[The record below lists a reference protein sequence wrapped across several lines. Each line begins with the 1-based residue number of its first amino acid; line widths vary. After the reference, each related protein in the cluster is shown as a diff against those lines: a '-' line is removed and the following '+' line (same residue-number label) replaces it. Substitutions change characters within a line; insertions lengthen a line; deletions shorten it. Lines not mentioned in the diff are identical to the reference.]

1 MIDLEKFRRIK
12 ALKKDGYVQRSVAA
26 DVGVNLKT
34 VQRWWNRSEDD
45 FLGNGRTNRDDRLNV
60 YKDFLVGELS
70 RDRLLTD
77 TVLYER
83 LLKHAAANSM
93 TVGSGV
99 GCERIASLGEKI
111 ALGHSNRR
119 IKETTP
125 LVSGEVCSDSEG
137 VNDETRVVL
146 SKCLGL
152 EESGDILGEETRSVL
167 PVDGICTQGVL
178 GGNGG
183 IGTMSDD
190 SGAVCNDISGG
201 NGRTG
206 RVAAD
211 KNGERNNNI
220 TLHNNSGGRS
230 ESTGSV
236 GNKSLPSFNIS
247 VASFRRYMV
256 LLRLEFG
263 YPKPPLQVVHRK
275 YAMRESPPGE
285 ESQVDMGQIVVRDMY
300 GKSLRLYIFAMVLSC
315 SRMKFFTVQS
325 ETFNARQFVEAHDLS
340 FRYFGGRTQII
351 FYDQDR
357 TMVVSENAG
366 NIIYTKEFTE
376 YKEHEGFD
384 VYLCNKSD
392 PSTKGKIENVIRYIK
407 YNFFDRYEFCGM
419 ERLNSD
425 ILIWLDKVGNGKV
438 HQTTLKVPKE
448 EYQRERPLLTMYKN
462 YEKKVIRE
470 RIATV
475 DGLNT
480 VRLNG
485 NRYAMPKDKYIQGDK
500 VRLEISEGVIKVF
513 DIVTGEFVVKHA
525 EMEGKGNYAALR
537 KSNRTHEA
545 LVFETL
551 ELLDNTT
558 DANVF
563 LKRIQSEK
571 PRYVRQ
577 QCSMIKKVCKTY
589 DSMIIQSGITYCI
602 ERNLNCATELLS
614 WLCSRESIEKAK
626 DVIPRR
632 TTPHYKERASQLSKY
647 DSLMGGDYEGE
658 E

>member
-1 MIDLEKFRRIK
+1 MIDLETFRRIK
-12 ALKKDGYVQRSVAA
+12 ALKKDGYVQRSVAE
-26 DVGVNLKT
+26 DVGINLKT
-34 VQRWWNRSEDD
+34 VQRWWHRSEDD

-70 RDRLLTD
+70 SDKLLTD
-77 TVLYER
+77 TVLRER

-93 TVGSGV
+93 TVGVGV
-99 GCERIASLGEKI
+99 GDERIASLGEKI
-111 ALGHSNRR
+111 ALGHSNRKDHVAR
-119 IKETTP
+119 GGDKSIK
-125 LVSGEVCSDSEG
+125 VSDTNGDMESVCNSG
-137 VNDETRVVL
+137 A
-146 SKCLGL
+146 
-152 EESGDILGEETRSVL
+152 SGDVGRGATDNEKSGTRDSLINGSTEEQLSSVGSVERLSDNIGEKNKNTAIHRNSL
-167 PVDGICTQGVL
+167 
-178 GGNGG
+178 
-183 IGTMSDD
+183 GTMQKDECEEKKAVGFSISD
-190 SGAVCNDISGG
+190 
-201 NGRTG
+201 
-206 RVAAD
+206 
-211 KNGERNNNI
+211 
-220 TLHNNSGGRS
+220 
-230 ESTGSV
+230 
-236 GNKSLPSFNIS
+236 P
-247 VASFRRYMV
+247 SFRRYMV

-275 YAMRESPPGE
+275 YAMRESPAGE

-325 ETFNARQFVEAHDLS
+325 EAFNARQFVEAHDLS
-340 FRYFGGRTQII
+340 FRYFGGRTSII

-392 PSTKGKIENVIRYIK
+392 PDTKGKIENVIRYIK
-407 YNFFDRYEFCGM
+407 YNFFDRYEFYGM

-425 ILIWLDKVGNGKV
+425 ILIWLDKVGNGRV

-462 YEKKVIRE
+462 YEKKVVRE

-551 ELLDNTT
+551 ELLDNTA

-626 DVIPRR
+626 DIIPRR

>member
-1 MIDLEKFRRIK
+1 MIDLETFRRIK
-12 ALKKDGYVQRSVAA
+12 ALKKDGYVQRSVAE
-26 DVGVNLKT
+26 DVGINLKT
-34 VQRWWNRSEDD
+34 VQRWWHRSEDD
-45 FLGNGRTNRDDRLNV
+45 FLCNGRTNRDDRLNV

-77 TVLYER
+77 TVLRER

-93 TVGSGV
+93 TVGVGV
-99 GCERIASLGEKI
+99 GDDRIASLGEKI
-111 ALGHSNRR
+111 ALGHSNRKDNVAR
-119 IKETTP
+119 GGDRGSE
-125 LVSGEVCSDSEG
+125 CSDTTGDMDSVCNSGASGNIGGSALDNNKSGAGDSSTNGITE
-137 VNDETRVVL
+137 EQL
-146 SKCLGL
+146 S
-152 EESGDILGEETRSVL
+152 SVGKDTAL
-167 PVDGICTQGVL
+167 HRNSL
-178 GGNGG
+178 
-183 IGTMSDD
+183 GTMQNDAGEQKKAVGFSISD
-190 SGAVCNDISGG
+190 
-201 NGRTG
+201 
-206 RVAAD
+206 
-211 KNGERNNNI
+211 
-220 TLHNNSGGRS
+220 
-230 ESTGSV
+230 
-236 GNKSLPSFNIS
+236 P
-247 VASFRRYMV
+247 SFRRYMV

-275 YAMRESPPGE
+275 YAMRESPAGE

-325 ETFNARQFVEAHDLS
+325 EAFNARQFVEAHDLS

-392 PSTKGKIENVIRYIK
+392 PDTKGKIENVIRYIK
-407 YNFFDRYEFCGM
+407 YNFFDRYEFYGM

-425 ILIWLDKVGNGKV
+425 ILIWLDKVGNGRV

-462 YEKKVIRE
+462 YEKKVVRE

-500 VRLEISEGVIKVF
+500 VRLEISEGIIKVF

-577 QCSMIKKVCKTY
+577 QCSMIKKVCNTY
-589 DSMIIQSGITYCI
+589 DSIIIQSGITYCI
-602 ERNLNCATELLS
+602 ERNLNCATELLA

-626 DVIPRR
+626 DIIPRR
-632 TTPHYKERASQLSKY
+632 TTPHYKERSSQLSKY
-647 DSLMGGDYEGE
+647 DSLMGGDYEGD
-658 E
+658 

>member
-1 MIDLEKFRRIK
+1 MIDLEKFQRIK

-34 VQRWWNRSEDD
+34 VQRWWNRSEDE

-70 RDRLLTD
+70 RESNLTD
-77 TVLYER
+77 TVLLER
-83 LLKHAAANSM
+83 LLKHANANSM
-93 TVGSGV
+93 TVGVGV
-99 GCERIASLGEKI
+99 GDDRIASIGEKI
-111 ALGHSNRR
+111 ALGHSNRSKHGSR
-119 IKETTP
+119 GADKSIIA
-125 LVSGEVCSDSEG
+125 SDI
-137 VNDETRVVL
+137 T
-146 SKCLGL
+146 
-152 EESGDILGEETRSVL
+152 
-167 PVDGICTQGVL
+167 
-178 GGNGG
+178 
-183 IGTMSDD
+183 
-190 SGAVCNDISGG
+190 DISGG
-201 NGRTG
+201 NRRIGTVSG
-206 RVAAD
+206 DDTVGVCSDSTALTSETRVIESKCSELGD
-211 KNGERNNNI
+211 
-220 TLHNNSGGRS
+220 SGGKLGEGTRALLTDDEIFMHS
-230 ESTGSV
+230 VVDNIGYSGAMCSDMSDTSGESSRIRAVSADDKVEQKKSV
-236 GNKSLPSFNIS
+236 GFSIS
-247 VASFRRYMV
+247 DPSFRRYMV

-325 ETFNARQFVEAHDLS
+325 EAFNARQFVEAHDLS
-340 FRYFGGRTQII
+340 FRYFGGRTSII

-392 PSTKGKIENVIRYIK
+392 PDTKGKIENVIRYIK

-462 YEKKVIRE
+462 YEKKVVRE

-500 VRLEISEGVIKVF
+500 VRLEISEGIIKVF

-551 ELLDNTT
+551 ELLDNTA

-626 DVIPRR
+626 DIIPRR

>member
-1 MIDLEKFRRIK
+1 MIDLETFRRIK
-12 ALKKDGYVQRSVAA
+12 ALKKDGYVQRSVAE

-34 VQRWWNRSEDD
+34 VQRWWHRSEDD

-77 TVLYER
+77 TVLRER

-93 TVGSGV
+93 TVGVGV
-99 GCERIASLGEKI
+99 GDERIASLGEKI
-111 ALGHSNRR
+111 ALGHSNR
-119 IKETTP
+119 KDN
-125 LVSGEVCSDSEG
+125 V
-137 VNDETRVVL
+137 
-146 SKCLGL
+146 
-152 EESGDILGEETRSVL
+152 ESGGDRVSECINSIGVGVSDQLASGNSGL
-167 PVDGICTQGVL
+167 AGDGSSPSSDMS

-183 IGTMSDD
+183 TGTVVAGD
-190 SGAVCNDISGG
+190 SSSVCRDISGVSGG
-201 NGRTG
+201 NGGSGTTQN
-206 RVAAD
+206 D
-211 KNGERNNNI
+211 K
-220 TLHNNSGGRS
+220 S
-230 ESTGSV
+230 EEKKAV
-236 GNKSLPSFNIS
+236 GFSIS
-247 VASFRRYMV
+247 DPSFRRYMV

-263 YPKPPLQVVHRK
+263 YPKPKIEVVHRK
-275 YAMRESPPGE
+275 YAMRESPAGE
-285 ESQVDMGQIVVRDMY
+285 ESQVDMGQIVVKDMY

-325 ETFNARQFVEAHDLS
+325 EAFNARQFVEAHDLS
-340 FRYFGGRTQII
+340 FRYFGGRTSII

-392 PSTKGKIENVIRYIK
+392 PDTKGKIENVIRYIK
-407 YNFFDRYEFCGM
+407 YNFFDRYEFYGM

-425 ILIWLDKVGNGKV
+425 ILIWLDKVGNGRV

-462 YEKKVIRE
+462 YEKKVVRE

-551 ELLDNTT
+551 ELLDNTA

-602 ERNLNCATELLS
+602 ERNLNCVTELLS
-614 WLCSRESIEKAK
+614 WLCSRETIEKAK
-626 DVIPRR
+626 DIIPRR

>member
-1 MIDLEKFRRIK
+1 MIDLETFRRIK
-12 ALKKDGYVQRSVAA
+12 SLKKDGYVQRSVAE
-26 DVGVNLKT
+26 DIGVNLKT
-34 VQRWWNRSEDD
+34 VQRWWHRSEDD

-77 TVLYER
+77 TVLRER

-93 TVGSGV
+93 TVGVGV
-99 GCERIASLGEKI
+99 GDERIASLGEKI
-111 ALGHSNRR
+111 ALGHSNRSNHVAHGGDNS
-119 IKETTP
+119 IK
-125 LVSGEVCSDSEG
+125 VSDMHGGNGGIGNVVADDSSSVCSDIS
-137 VNDETRVVL
+137 
-146 SKCLGL
+146 
-152 EESGDILGEETRSVL
+152 
-167 PVDGICTQGVL
+167 

-183 IGTMSDD
+183 IGTVAIDGKKDECEEKKPVGFSISD
-190 SGAVCNDISGG
+190 
-201 NGRTG
+201 
-206 RVAAD
+206 
-211 KNGERNNNI
+211 
-220 TLHNNSGGRS
+220 
-230 ESTGSV
+230 
-236 GNKSLPSFNIS
+236 P
-247 VASFRRYMV
+247 SFRRYMV

-325 ETFNARQFVEAHDLS
+325 EAFNARQFVEAHDLS
-340 FRYFGGRTQII
+340 FRYFGGRTSII

-392 PSTKGKIENVIRYIK
+392 PDTKGKIENVIRYII
-407 YNFFDRYEFCGM
+407 YNFFDRYEFYGM

-425 ILIWLDKVGNGKV
+425 ILIWLYKVGNGRV

-462 YEKKVIRE
+462 YEKKVVRE

-577 QCSMIKKVCKTY
+577 QCI
-589 DSMIIQSGITYCI
+589 
-602 ERNLNCATELLS
+602 
-614 WLCSRESIEKAK
+614 
-626 DVIPRR
+626 
-632 TTPHYKERASQLSKY
+632 
-647 DSLMGGDYEGE
+647 
-658 E
+658 